1 MNEFPEDQFDD
12 EMSDEGFYQLNVGIE
27 DIYLMYHCVQETI
40 RIWPGAPARPVEE
53 QEHLRELRDNLYRC
67 ILDHKFH
74 FMDMDTDRP
83 E

>member
-1 MNEFPEDQFDD
+1 MNQFPEDQFDD
-12 EMSDEGFYQLNVGIE
+12 EMPDEGFYQLNVGID

-40 RIWPGAPARPVEE
+40 RNWPGSPARPHEE
-53 QEHLRELRDNLYRC
+53 QQQLWELRDNLYRC

-74 FMDMDTDRP
+74 YMDTDRP

>member
-12 EMSDEGFYQLNVGIE
+12 EMSDEGFYQLSMGID

-40 RIWPGAPARPVEE
+40 KNWPGSPARPYEE
-53 QEHLRELRDNLYRC
+53 QQHLWDLRDNLYRC

-74 FMDMDTDRP
+74 FMDTDRP

>member
-12 EMSDEGFYQLNVGIE
+12 EMSDEGFYQLSMGID

-40 RIWPGAPARPVEE
+40 KNWPGSPARPSEE
-53 QEHLRELRDNLYRC
+53 QQHLWDLRDNLYRC

-74 FMDMDTDRP
+74 FMDTDRP